1 MYQFKPVPNPVSFKS
16 DHQDFSW
23 GKCDRFPIFAGPDIV
38 EDEGMVLEVAQEM
51 KRITTSLEIPWV
63 FKSSFDKAN
72 RQSVDSYRGPGMEK
86 ALDILANTKAK
97 VGCDLITDVHET
109 KQIQRVAEVADVI
122 QIPAFLCR
130 QTDLVVEAAK
140 TGKVLH
146 LKKGQFMAPADMLSI
161 AKKAESVGNNNIL
174 LCDRGTF
181 FGYGRLVN
189 DFLGLVEM
197 RGLGYPTVMDC
208 THSTQLPGATG
219 KSSGGRGD
227 LVGVLAKASLAAG
240 VDGLFLEVHPDPSK
254 ALCDGPTSV
263 PLGEME
269 ALLKQCKAIWQNAH
283 S

>member
-1 MYQFKPVPNPVSFKS
+1 MYQFAPVKNTVEFSSSHQKFAWGDCKS
-16 DHQDFSW
+16 
-23 GKCDRFPIFAGPDIV
+23 FPIFAGPDIV

-51 KRITTSLEIPWV
+51 KRITQSLDIPWI

-86 ALDILANTKAK
+86 ALSVLEATKAK

-109 KQIQRVAEVADVI
+109 SQVARVAETADVI

-140 TGKVLH
+140 TGKTLH
-146 LKKGQFMAPADMLSI
+146 LKKGQFMAPGDMLSI
-161 AKKAESVGNNNIL
+161 AKKAESAGNSNIL

-197 RGLGYPTVMDC
+197 RALGYPIVMDC

-227 LVGVLAKASLAAG
+227 LVGVLAKASIAAG

-263 PLGEME
+263 PLGEVE
-269 ALLKQCKAIWQNAH
+269 ALLKQVKAIWNTHFA
-283 S
+283 